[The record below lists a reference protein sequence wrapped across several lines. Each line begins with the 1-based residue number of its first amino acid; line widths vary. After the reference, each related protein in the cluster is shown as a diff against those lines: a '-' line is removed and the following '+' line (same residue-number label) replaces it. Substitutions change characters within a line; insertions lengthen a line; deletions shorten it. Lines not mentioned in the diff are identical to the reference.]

1 MTGQG
6 PVTRAEGVPVL
17 KAVLLDRDGVLNVN
31 RPGYVRSAED
41 WEWLPGARI
50 GYGLLAAAGLPM
62 VVITNQSAV
71 GRGLMT
77 VDALDAVHARM
88 TAGLAADGA
97 APPRVVYCPH
107 APETAC
113 ACRKPRPGMVL
124 RALGFTGTAPHET
137 VLIGDHESDL
147 RAAAAAGCRSLHV
160 RSGRGALPP
169 QPPPGCLGSVAD
181 LRAAAAMLV
190 GSAGPYALPRV

>member
-1 MTGQG
+1 M
-6 PVTRAEGVPVL
+6 TRAENVPEL

-31 RPGYVRSAED
+31 RPGYVRSVED
-41 WEWLPGARI
+41 WEWLPGARA
-50 GYGLLAAAGLPM
+50 GYGLLAAAGLPLA
-62 VVITNQSAV
+62 VITNQSAV

-88 TAGLAADGA
+88 AADLTADGA

-107 APETAC
+107 TPEADC

-124 RALGFTGTAPHET
+124 RALGFTGAAPHET

-147 RAAAAAGCRSLHV
+147 RAAAAASCRSLHV
-160 RSGRGALPP
+160 RSGRGALPRR
-169 QPPPGCLGSVAD
+169 PPPGCLGSVAD
-181 LRAAAAMLV
+181 LRAAAALLV
-190 GSAGPYALPRV
+190 GSSGPYALPRG